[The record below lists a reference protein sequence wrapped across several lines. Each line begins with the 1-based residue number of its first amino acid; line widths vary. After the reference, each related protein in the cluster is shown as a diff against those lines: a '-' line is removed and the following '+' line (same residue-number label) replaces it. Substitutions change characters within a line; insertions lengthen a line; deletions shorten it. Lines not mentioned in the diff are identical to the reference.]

1 MATLEDRYKP
11 TDLRIYLTLKT
22 RPIHNN
28 FTRYLTFSNL
38 AAREKSGVVAFTKSS
53 RLVYEGHVTAVVVV
67 TLQTL
72 AGHNN
77 HPSWDTMDF
86 ENHGGSASLNNENFT
101 APVQCP
107 RFGHLTPVLELSFT
121 ENPSCCHD

>member
-1 MATLEDRYKP
+1 
-11 TDLRIYLTLKT
+11 
-22 RPIHNN
+22 
-28 FTRYLTFSNL
+28 
-38 AAREKSGVVAFTKSS
+38 
-53 RLVYEGHVTAVVVV
+53 VYEGHVTAVVVV

-77 HPSWDTMDF
+77 RPSWDTMDF